1 MKFGILSTCEG
12 YDWAGSEE
20 NWAWFAQAAMAAGHQ
35 VMFGG
40 DRKLVR
46 GARVQELKA
55 QGMLVTE
62 RQRINPMKLYLLKEK
77 FRPDMR
83 AMIDFKPDA
92 LFLNAGSPLDYC
104 QLPYL
109 SQFISRFNVP
119 KLLLLTFNSD
129 ILPFPRRSS
138 VEKFFSTL
146 GGVVCVSA
154 QNRDL
159 LLQQLAGKIPETR
172 IVRNVSR
179 LSLPAPLPYPS
190 LDAGIRLACV
200 ARFDTHWKGHDIL
213 LAALASSAL
222 KPKPWTLRFYG
233 KGPDE
238 EYVRSLVEY
247 YGLRNRVEFCGY
259 VPRVEDQWRDN
270 HLLVLASRG
279 EGLPLTAVEA
289 MMCGRPC
296 VLTPVGGN
304 TEVVSPGRTGF
315 IAEAATE
322 PCFTRALDL
331 AFALKGR
338 WAAMGQEAHASA
350 LKFNQ
355 VQPGPETLSFMEDL
369 VHARGGA

>member
-40 DRKLVR
+40 DRQLVR
-46 GARVQELKA
+46 GARVQELKR

-62 RQRINPMKLYLLKEK
+62 RHRINPMRLYLLKEK
-77 FRPDMR
+77 YRPDMR
-83 AMIDFKPDA
+83 AMLAFKPDA

-109 SQFISRFNVP
+109 HQFINRFTVP
-119 KLLLLTFNSD
+119 KLLLLTFNAD
-129 ILPFPRRSS
+129 ILPFPRRST
-138 VEKFFSTL
+138 VQKFFSTL
-146 GGVVCVSA
+146 DGVACVSA
-154 QNRDL
+154 QNLEL
-159 LLQQLAGKIPETR
+159 LSQQLTGHLPEAR
-172 IVRNVSR
+172 VIRNVSR
-179 LSLPAPLPYPS
+179 LSLEEPLPYPGVE
-190 LDAGIRLACV
+190 DGIRLACV

-213 LAALASSAL
+213 LAALAKISRVQY
-222 KPKPWTLRFYG
+222 PWTLRFYG

-238 EYVRSLVEY
+238 DYVRKLAAY
-247 YGLRNRVEFCGY
+247 YRIEDRVQFCGW

-279 EGLPLTAVEA
+279 EGLPLTAMEA

-304 TEVVSPGRTGF
+304 TEIIKQGENGFLADAANETCFRRALLTAFEAKDRWAGMGRS
-315 IAEAATE
+315 AHAVAREAA
-322 PCFTRALDL
+322 
-331 AFALKGR
+331 
-338 WAAMGQEAHASA
+338 Q
-350 LKFNQ
+350 Q
-355 VQPGPETLSFMEDL
+355 VHPGPESLKFMEEI
-369 VHARGGA
+369 VVRAR